1 MNSERR
7 TPPWWFSVISH
18 LWRGGKVVY
27 KDWIKVTLITR
38 VQVRSYGDIF
48 RLKSLTWHLV
58 LCPLPPQTWNLS
70 NLSHKY
76 IPKFLNFTRDK
87 TRKSRHF
94 WPKFEIA
101 ECFTHLFWKNCQFL
115 CNYLLKFKL
124 TPIVL
129 WKLLPKSFALNLE
142 NFTPGP
148 KYFTQVSLV
157 TNSKSAP
164 PHPLSSRL
172 ESSWCE
178 EKTFVVIS

>member
-58 LCPLPPQTWNLS
+58 LCPPPPQTWNLS

-76 IPKFLNFTRDK
+76 IPKFRNFTRDK
-87 TRKSRHF
+87 TRKLRHS
-94 WPKFEIA
+94 WPKLDIA
-101 ECFTHLFWKNCQFL
+101 GCFTHLFWTNCQFV
-115 CNYLLKFKL
+115 CNYLLKYKL
-124 TPIVL
+124 THVL
-129 WKLLPKSFALNLE
+129 WKLWPEFVKFHRWGNFLHLFLKNLPQPQNILHKWHLWLQNDL
-142 NFTPGP
+142 T
-148 KYFTQVSLV
+148 V
-157 TNSKSAP
+157 
-164 PHPLSSRL
+164 
-172 ESSWCE
+172 
-178 EKTFVVIS
+178 